1 MFDNLRNNI
10 DFFIRNITKFSRKN
24 FVEYSEELLE
34 RNNLENLYTRDI
46 LEQCFTK
53 ENLEQIRCLDIGCKN
68 WFYAR
73 GEYSFFADFCDDIH
87 LDGVEIDAYRLYS
100 NFYSRLEVAKFY
112 TKDLSNTN
120 YIAGNVLD
128 LNSKYDYIVWF
139 LPFVFEEPLIYW
151 GLPLRYFCPKKLLAH
166 AYSLLNDNGQMLIV
180 NQGEEEMEEQK
191 KMLDELDIPF
201 VYKGEI
207 HSDYFQYK
215 NKRYA
220 FVVRKSYK

>member
-10 DFFIRNITKFSRKN
+10 DFFIRNKTKFSRKN
-24 FVEYSEELLE
+24 FVEHSLELLQ
-34 RNNLENLYTRDI
+34 RNEAENHYTKDV

-53 ENLEQIRCLDIGCKN
+53 ENLKQVRCLDIGCKN

-73 GEYSFFADFCDDIH
+73 GEYSFFADFCDDVY

-112 TKDLSNTN
+112 IKDLRNTN
-120 YIAGNVLD
+120 YIAANVLD

-139 LPFVFEEPLIYW
+139 LPFVFEEPLMYW

-180 NQGEEEMEEQK
+180 NQGEDEMEEQK